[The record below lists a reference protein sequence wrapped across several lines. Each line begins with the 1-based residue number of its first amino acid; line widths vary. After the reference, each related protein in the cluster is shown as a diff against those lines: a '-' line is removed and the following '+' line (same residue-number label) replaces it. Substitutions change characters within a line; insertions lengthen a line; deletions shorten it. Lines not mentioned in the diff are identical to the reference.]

1 MILAMPKVNR
11 KQVIYQRAAELFKH
25 KGYSATSM
33 RDLAE
38 AVGIEPSSL
47 YSHIASK
54 RELLTK
60 ICMDTALRFTSGLQH
75 IVDTVSDPVE
85 QLRQVIDLHVA
96 VARDSPSSVT
106 VFTDEWRHLDLADL
120 QTFED
125 QRRSYQRAVKAIIV
139 RGLEHGLFTDID
151 PRTTTKTLLTGLR
164 WIHVWQGEGKAP
176 DYDVIAADIKRL
188 FLDGMIVR

>member
-96 VARDSPSSVT
+96 VARDTPSSVT

>member
-1 MILAMPKVNR
+1 MPKVNR

>member
-1 MILAMPKVNR
+1 MPKVNR

-47 YSHIASK
+47 YSHINSK
-54 RELLTK
+54 QQLLSK
-60 ICMDTALRFTSGLQH
+60 ICMDTAQRFTTGLKD
-75 IVDTVSDPVE
+75 IVDSASDPLE

-96 VARDSPSSVT
+96 IARNTPSSVT
-106 VFTDEWRHLDLADL
+106 VFTDEWRHLDPDDL
-120 QTFED
+120 DTFET
-125 QRRSYQRAVKAIIV
+125 QRKGYQRAVKAIVV
-139 RGLEHGLFTDID
+139 RGQDHGLFIDVD

-164 WIHVWQGEGKAP
+164 WIHVWQGEGRAT
-176 DYDVIAADIKRL
+176 DYDKIATDIKRL
-188 FLDGMIVR
+188 FLDGLIVR

>member
-1 MILAMPKVNR
+1 MPKVNR

-75 IVDTVSDPVE
+75 IVDTVCDPVE

-96 VARDSPSSVT
+96 VARDTPSSVT

-125 QRRSYQRAVKAIIV
+125 QRRSYQRAVKEIIV